1 MKVTNQDPMCL
12 GTQWG
17 QCGSESAAD
26 GAKDVVSVMVVAR
39 EPADLTVV
47 IGGREH
53 FIRAQGPTPLSYFE
67 IPFDHTMTGPVILV
81 LNGKV
86 TYGPEIKNQCDE
98 HVSARLF
105 NVIEISR
112 TSANL
117 DC

>member
-1 MKVTNQDPMCL
+1 MHYL

-39 EPADLTVV
+39 EPADLIVV

-53 FIRAQGPTPLSYFE
+53 FIRAQGSTPLSYFE
-67 IPFDHTMTGPVILV
+67 IPFDHTMAGPVILV

-86 TYGPEIKNQCDE
+86 TYGPEIRNRCE
-98 HVSARLF
+98 ENVSPLS
-105 NVIEISR
+105 VQ
-112 TSANL
+112 
-117 DC
+117 